1 MSLLKKP
8 VVLAVSLAVAA
19 AALYW
24 FWPSAEPLLGQ
35 DKLLQA
41 NLARDNDQRGKDQEE
56 HVLLWPIIPGLCQF
70 LCG

>member
-1 MSLLKKP
+1 MLLP
-8 VVLAVSLAVAA
+8 LCIGFGQVLN
-19 AALYW
+19 
-24 FWPSAEPLLGQ
+24 LLGQ